1 MVAYYGVNFK
11 HIPPAGGAANI
22 PVEKARG
29 LTPRIDK
36 QNIPAGNTFQIWII
50 ACKCWSKVLARASL
64 ARTFQV

>member
-1 MVAYYGVNFK
+1 MLLLIRWVYAILVGSFLFHVYMVAYYGVNFK

-36 QNIPAGNTFQIWII
+36 
-50 ACKCWSKVLARASL
+50 
-64 ARTFQV
+64 